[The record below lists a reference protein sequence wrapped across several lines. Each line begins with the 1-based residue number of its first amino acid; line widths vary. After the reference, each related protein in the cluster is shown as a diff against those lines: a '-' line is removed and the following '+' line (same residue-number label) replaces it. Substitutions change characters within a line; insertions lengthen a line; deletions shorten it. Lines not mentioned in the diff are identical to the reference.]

1 MSKGLPNSIS
11 VMAAAH
17 VPEGKSHGMINI
29 PSFYA
34 EKLSYGPI
42 VQERILQTRIPPLT
56 LSMDFGEIMTYAAA
70 ALKKRVSELVVVVP
84 DRPRNQKYVDVVRS
98 QGAALR
104 LISDGDIAAAVAP
117 ALPDSGVDLFIGIG
131 GSPEGMH
138 PHRRSAQGSRWR
150 NLPPHVATR

>member
-70 ALKKRVSELVVVVP
+70 ALKKRVSELVVVGQHDIDIFLIARP
-84 DRPRNQKYVDVVRS
+84 IGNDR
-98 QGAALR
+98 
-104 LISDGDIAAAVAP
+104 
-117 ALPDSGVDLFIGIG
+117 
-131 GSPEGMH
+131 E
-138 PHRRSAQGSRWR
+138 
-150 NLPPHVATR
+150 PPCG